1 MRGLRL
7 MRLGVILM
15 LVSYALEL
23 VLAVLWLQARTEA
36 DVLSALAWTG
46 RLHLLSL
53 VVVALLAAG
62 VIGNLAE
69 LRRRRCSQTAAVV
82 ALVALLV
89 SLTIRGWLYGL
100 LRDVTTALEAG
111 TMPARI
117 DELALIPRR
126 VFYGTASYAVGLIA
140 IVRLLRQYA
149 LAVDNLGQRE
159 QARTLA
165 GMLALLLLADTFY
178 RFTYGLG
185 SGDVGAFGVLGLCA
199 ALGVALFWVWCHR
212 QLGRLI
218 EHAMYTLH
226 HSPEFPAAE
235 VVAAP
240 APRRAPTAPSA
251 PVAPPAPI
259 VVPAAAP
266 EVTAPASLSRGPRFL
281 QDRAPTPSHHPAAGS
296 TRGTHDHAPRSC
308 IESSPA
314 RHVAG
319 PDPRPGP
326 GRMW

>member
-89 SLTIRGWLYGL
+89 SLAIRGWLYGL

-126 VFYGTASYAVGLIA
+126 VFYGTAAYAVGLIA

-149 LAVDNLGQRE
+149 LAVDNLLDLDQRE
-159 QARTLA
+159 GVYHFASHWDPSTPRSAVPRLA
-165 GMLALLLLADTFY
+165 F
-178 RFTYGLG
+178 
-185 SGDVGAFGVLGLCA
+185 
-199 ALGVALFWVWCHR
+199 
-212 QLGRLI
+212 
-218 EHAMYTLH
+218 
-226 HSPEFPAAE
+226 
-235 VVAAP
+235 
-240 APRRAPTAPSA
+240 
-251 PVAPPAPI
+251 
-259 VVPAAAP
+259 
-266 EVTAPASLSRGPRFL
+266 
-281 QDRAPTPSHHPAAGS
+281 AAGPPL
-296 TRGTHDHAPRSC
+296 G
-308 IESSPA
+308 A
-314 RHVAG
+314 RLTFG
-319 PDPRPGP
+319 
-326 GRMW
+326 WSL